1 MRKVLTKEKIRE
13 IQDMYTVGMWMHD
26 NSIFIYQEKKISL
39 LIFVN
44 III

>member
-26 NSIFIYQEKKISL
+26 NSNFYLSRKKDK
-39 LIFVN
+39 FVDFL
-44 III
+44 